1 MWCYSQ
7 ALLIAIARSALWSNR
22 SWGGGEV
29 RWGRVSISVEFQAYE
44 GSVPACASI
53 YISPASLQ
61 RYPDSLLSK
70 LVVDLGLQG
79 RSQEQGERQGQRE
92 GQEGAVAP
100 FSTPV
105 RVDLGGNFKESAAEV
120 MQLVESVYRWVP
132 GWMPG

>member
-1 MWCYSQ
+1 M
-7 ALLIAIARSALWSNR
+7 
-22 SWGGGEV
+22 
-29 RWGRVSISVEFQAYE
+29 SISVEFQAYE

-105 RVDLGGNFKESAAEV
+105 RVDLGGNF
-120 MQLVESVYRWVP
+120 
-132 GWMPG
+132 